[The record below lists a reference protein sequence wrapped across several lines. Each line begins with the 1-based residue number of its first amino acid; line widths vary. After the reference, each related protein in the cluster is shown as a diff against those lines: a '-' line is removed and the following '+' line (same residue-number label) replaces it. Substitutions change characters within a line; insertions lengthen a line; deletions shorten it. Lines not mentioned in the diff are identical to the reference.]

1 MFQKIIRLEINVKID
16 IFSREKKKTMKNI
29 KSLESQKE
37 RRKRLRQNNSL
48 KKSWLKTS
56 KIW

>member
-16 IFSREKKKTMKNI
+16 IFSREKKTMKNI

-37 RRKRLRQNNSL
+37 RRKRSRQNNSL

>member
-16 IFSREKKKTMKNI
+16 IFSREKKTMKNI